1 MARTVLIV
9 DDSKVARML
18 ITKTLVKMHPDWT
31 LVEAGD
37 AMEALAITGTQTVD
51 IALIDLNMPGAGG
64 LALTND
70 LRRKSPNM
78 PIAVVTANV
87 QEEMIARV
95 RECGATFVAKPLTQ
109 DALAAFLSGAN
120 LRLRGAGK
128 SART

>member
-18 ITKTLVKMHPDWT
+18 IAKALVKMRPDWT

-37 AMEALAITGTQTVD
+37 AKEALAITGTRTVD

-64 LALTND
+64 LALTTD
-70 LRRKSPNM
+70 LRRQSPNM

-95 RECGATFVAKPLTQ
+95 RECGATFVAKPLTEE
-109 DALAAFLSGAN
+109 ALAAFLSGAN
-120 LRLRGAGK
+120 LRLRGAAKCPG
-128 SART
+128 T

>member
-18 ITKTLVKMHPDWT
+18 IAKALVKMHPDWT

-37 AMEALAITGTQTVD
+37 AKEALAITGTQTVD
-51 IALIDLNMPGAGG
+51 LALIDLNMPGAGG
-64 LALTND
+64 LALTTD

-95 RECGATFVAKPLTQ
+95 RECGAAFVAKPLTQ
-109 DALAAFLSGAN
+109 EALADFLSGAN

-128 SART
+128 CPGT